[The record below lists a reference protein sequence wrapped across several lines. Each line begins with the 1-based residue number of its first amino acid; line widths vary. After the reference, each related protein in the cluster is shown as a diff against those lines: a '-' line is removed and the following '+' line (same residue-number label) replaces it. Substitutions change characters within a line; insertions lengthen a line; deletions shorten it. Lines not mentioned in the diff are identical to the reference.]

1 MKKETMAIRFRRR
14 YRGFEAGD
22 TYDGYP
28 VGIAKTLVQ
37 MRIADAVEIPGVVTE
52 KAVTDPPRDK
62 AIRRAKRVK

>member
-1 MKKETMAIRFRRR
+1 MTIRFRRR

-28 VGIAKTLVQ
+28 TGIAKTLVF

-52 KAVTDPPRDK
+52 KAVSEPPKDK
-62 AIRRAKRVK
+62 AIRRPVKSKGGRG